1 MENTLYLFITNNR
14 TFVAKCM
21 ENKYVNVV
29 EFTPIMTQQG
39 MQLVGI
45 LIGAVD
51 SLKEDITSFMIDKD
65 SPYYKAYYLTTSQ
78 IEVSN
83 HNNKR
88 IIM

>member
-1 MENTLYLFITNNR
+1 MENMLYLFITNNR
-14 TFVAKCM
+14 TFVAKCI

-29 EFTPIMTQQG
+29 EFTPIMTNQG

-51 SLKEDITSFMIDKD
+51 SLREDITSFMIEKD
-65 SPYYKAYYLTTSQ
+65 SPYYKAYYQTTSQ
-78 IEVSN
+78 IETASG
-83 HNNKR
+83 KR